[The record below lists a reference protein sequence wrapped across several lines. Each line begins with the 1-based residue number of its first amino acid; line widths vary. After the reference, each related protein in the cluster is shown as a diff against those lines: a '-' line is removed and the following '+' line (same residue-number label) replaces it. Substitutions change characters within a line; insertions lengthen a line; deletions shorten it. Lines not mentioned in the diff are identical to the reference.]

1 MIAETW
7 ALTLRSLRKWIRTP
21 AAVFTA
27 IVQPIFWLALF
38 GSAFNPT
45 NLVPTQI
52 GGVSLPSSA
61 ISAIKNSILGVTF
74 GGVPNYITYLTAG
87 ILCSLLLFNSAFSG
101 MGLVFDRR
109 FGYLNRLLASPIP
122 RSSVYLANVA
132 QSAIKGMAQA
142 FIIFFIALI
151 IPNGL
156 VLASGFNVLD
166 FLGVFAALILLAV
179 GFSSMFTA
187 IAIRVAKW
195 ETLIAV
201 VNFINLP
208 LLFASNALLPI
219 TSFPA
224 WLQSVAQ
231 VNPISKAAE
240 VARLLI
246 VNGSLNSS
254 QMWTL
259 TTDFIYLVG
268 FAAIFTI
275 IGVITARLA
284 LKAE

>member
-1 MIAETW
+1 MP
-7 ALTLRSLRKWIRTP
+7 S
-21 AAVFTA
+21 
-27 IVQPIFWLALF
+27 
-38 GSAFNPT
+38 
-45 NLVPTQI
+45 QI
-52 GGVSLPSSA
+52 GGITLPSSA
-61 ISAIKNSILGVTF
+61 LNAIKNSILGQTF

-101 MGLVFDRR
+101 MSLVFDRR

-132 QSAIKGMAQA
+132 QSTIKGMIQA

-156 VLASGFNVLD
+156 VLVSGFNALD
-166 FLGVFAALILLAV
+166 FLGIFAALTLLAV

-219 TSFPA
+219 TSFPS
-224 WLQSVAQ
+224 WLQSAAQ

-240 VARLLI
+240 VSRLLI
-246 VNGSLNSS
+246 VNGSLSS
-254 QMWTL
+254 DQSLTL
-259 TTDFIYLVG
+259 ATDFVYLIL
-268 FAAIFTI
+268 FAVILTV